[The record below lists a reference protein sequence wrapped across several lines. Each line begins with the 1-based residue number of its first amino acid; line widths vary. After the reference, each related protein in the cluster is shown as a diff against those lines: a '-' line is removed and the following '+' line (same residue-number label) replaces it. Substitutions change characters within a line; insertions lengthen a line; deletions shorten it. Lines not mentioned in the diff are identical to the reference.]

1 MPPKKKIKIRAV
13 RGARQTRAPTK
24 KPSTKQIVNIYTT
37 EPVRTDFRQ
46 QIPYIQQQQPVSN
59 PFAPVFNIQQP
70 QQRLQEDLRALRQEY
85 FIQQEPVSPLPMD
98 KVEPT
103 VNKPVV
109 SPVMITEPVSQENI
123 PFARRRNAGE
133 TDEQYAVR
141 IQKYEAMLERKRAK
155 EKEQRQK
162 AKAVGDVVQAEVV
175 SAVPVL
181 EKSGGGRFPEGP
193 KFL

>member
-13 RGARQTRAPTK
+13 RGARQARAPSK

-46 QIPYIQQQQPVSN
+46 QIPYIQQPQPVSN

-85 FIQQEPVSPLPMD
+85 FIQEQPPAPLPM
-98 KVEPT
+98 E
-103 VNKPVV
+103 
-109 SPVMITEPVSQENI
+109 PVMITEPASQENI

-133 TDEQYAVR
+133 TDEQYALR

-162 AKAVGDVVQAEVV
+162 AKAVGDVVQAEAVEV
-175 SAVPVL
+175 VPV
-181 EKSGGGRFPEGP
+181 EMGKSGGGRFPEGP